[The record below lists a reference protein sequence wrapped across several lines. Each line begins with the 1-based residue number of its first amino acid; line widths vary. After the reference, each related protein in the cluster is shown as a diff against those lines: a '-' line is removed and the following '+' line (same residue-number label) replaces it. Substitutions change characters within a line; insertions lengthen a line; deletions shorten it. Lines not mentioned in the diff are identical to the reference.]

1 MKTYSPKKSEI
12 QHDWYIVDAQG
23 LTLGRMATEVARV
36 LRGKHKPTY
45 SPNLDSGD
53 HVIIIN
59 AEKVVLT
66 SDKASKKM
74 RFHHTGFP
82 GGIKSETYAKSLQT
96 KPAEAVRKSI
106 EGMVPKNR
114 LGSQQMTK
122 LKVYAGE
129 AHPHTAQKPKP
140 LVIDGAKFE
149 SEK

>member
-1 MKTYSPKKSEI
+1 VKTYSPKISEI
-12 QHDWYIVDAQG
+12 KHDWYLVDADG

-45 SPNLDSGD
+45 AQHIDTGD
-53 HVIIIN
+53 FVIIIN
-59 AEKVVLT
+59 ADKVVLT
-66 SDKASKKM
+66 NGKADSKM
-74 RFHHTGFP
+74 RYHHTGFP
-82 GGIKSETYAKSLQT
+82 GGIKSETYQESLDK

-122 LKVYAGE
+122 LKVYAGDQ
-129 AHPHTAQKPKP
+129 HPHSAQKPMP
-140 LVIDGAKFE
+140 LEIQGAKRE